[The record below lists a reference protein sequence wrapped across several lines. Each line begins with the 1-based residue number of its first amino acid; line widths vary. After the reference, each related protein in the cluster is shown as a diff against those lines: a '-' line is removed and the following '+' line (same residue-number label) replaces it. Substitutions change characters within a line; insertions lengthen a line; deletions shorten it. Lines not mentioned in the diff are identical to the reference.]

1 MMILLVEMAQVD
13 VKFPTSR
20 EGFLATQKL
29 NRKRVSRVGDFVTGI
44 PLRLALPLDAIKNL

>member
-29 NRKRVSRVGDFVTGI
+29 NRKRVSRVEMPAREKEPAARGAVTS
-44 PLRLALPLDAIKNL
+44 